1 MKNVLFPIF
10 IWLLCSFNILAQD
23 SKPIR
28 VKAGEDIY
36 QKLAKEIYLYP
47 EFIQG
52 TIYFRNGN
60 TNLANFNYNRMNGEM
75 QFIDVKGDTLSVANE
90 VTIKYIN
97 VAKDSFYYSEGYLQ
111 LVKGNNAAKVARKQ
125 VIKIIDQQKI
135 GAYDQPSSA
144 GAISSYSSLSN
155 DLRFYKL
162 DVRQDVILAQQTT
175 YFFGDKYNNFF
186 RANKKNL
193 LRNFSKKER
202 ELNDYLKENNIDFNK
217 EEDLTKLIVFLKD
230 Y

>member
-1 MKNVLFPIF
+1 MKNVLFPVF
-10 IWLLCSFNILAQD
+10 IWMLCSFSILAQD

-47 EFIQG
+47 QFTQG

-60 TNLANFNYNRMNGEM
+60 TNLAYFNYNRMNGEM
-75 QFIDVKGDTLSVANE
+75 QFITDKADTLSVANE
-90 VTIKYIN
+90 ATIKYIN
-97 VAKDSFYYSEGYLQ
+97 VAKDSFFYSDGYLQ
-111 LVKGNNAAKVARKQ
+111 LVIGNNAAKLARKQ

-135 GAYDQPSSA
+135 GAYDQPTSA
-144 GAISSYSSLSN
+144 GAITSYSSLNN

-162 DVRQDVILAQQTT
+162 DIKQDVILGQQTT

-186 RANKKNL
+186 RANKRNL
-193 LRNFSKKER
+193 LKNFSRKEK
-202 ELNDYLKENNIDFNK
+202 ELNNYLKENSVDFNK
-217 EEDLTKLIVFLKD
+217 EEDLAKLIVLLND

>member
-1 MKNVLFPIF
+1 MKNVLFPVF
-10 IWLLCSFNILAQD
+10 IWMLCSFSILAQD

-47 EFIQG
+47 QFTQG

-60 TNLANFNYNRMNGEM
+60 TNLAYFNYNRMNGEM
-75 QFIDVKGDTLSVANE
+75 QFITDKADTLSVANE
-90 VTIKYIN
+90 ATIKYIN
-97 VAKDSFYYSEGYLQ
+97 VAKDSFFYSDGYLQ
-111 LVKGNNAAKVARKQ
+111 LVIGNNAAKLARKQ

-135 GAYDQPSSA
+135 GAYDQPTSA
-144 GAISSYSSLSN
+144 GAITSYSSLNN

-162 DVRQDVILAQQTT
+162 DIKQDVILGQQTT

-186 RANKKNL
+186 RANKRNL
-193 LRNFSKKER
+193 LKNFSKKEK
-202 ELNDYLKENNIDFNK
+202 ELTNYLKENSVDFNK
-217 EEDLTKLIVFLKD
+217 EEDLAKLIVLLND